1 MPIPPS
7 TNHYLA
13 YRTMSTSKGPIVTS
27 YRTKRAKEYFEWANN
42 YLKQTVQNSGWEIDT
57 TKRHI
62 YVDTV
67 FYFQHTHM
75 DANNHFKVLLD
86 AISESGLVWE
96 DDSLVCERVQ
106 GVFYDRDNPRVELTI
121 RFVDYHGVF
130 PNAENYV
137 QFTQNC
143 ATCRR
148 DVNKCTI
155 LKDLVAG
162 YHRQEVAANDN
173 KLTCQSYKQKKE
185 KKDNE

>member
-1 MPIPPS
+1 MTP
-7 TNHYLA
+7 
-13 YRTMSTSKGPIVTS
+13 KGPIVTS
-27 YRTKRAKEYFEWANN
+27 YRTKRAKDYFEWAKD
-42 YLKQTVQNSGWEIDT
+42 YLKQAVEECGWEIDT

-86 AISESGLVWE
+86 AINESGLVWE

-106 GVFYDRDNPRVELTI
+106 GVYYDRDNPRVEMTI
-121 RFVDYHGVF
+121 RFVEYRGIFQTAEDYAHFV
-130 PNAENYV
+130 AKR
-137 QFTQNC
+137 C
-143 ATCRR
+143 ASCRR

-162 YHRQEVAANDN
+162 YCRQEVTADDN
-173 KLTCQSYKQKKE
+173 ILSCQSYKHRKE
-185 KKDNE
+185 I